1 MGQHCENDHHAAAAL
16 SPSDCLAKSRMK
28 DGVCLPGRT
37 VEEHCRITGAV
48 AARLCSALSPCALRL
63 FPEHSDLTAAVHD
76 IGKISPYFQ
85 AMIHEATHD
94 LPRYPQLLPFA
105 GALNPL
111 GHASVSQA
119 ALMETSRA
127 VAEIAGWHHG
137 APPEACAADDEI
149 CGGEPWQ
156 AARLALLSRLC
167 EGRTLP
173 ARLSREQKTLL
184 KGFTAVADWISSGA
198 IFDDPGEDWRPFVAQ
213 AVDEAGFRP
222 VSFVPGLS
230 FENIFGFAPNA
241 VQKAMMQIV
250 SGPGVYA
257 LEAPMGM
264 GKTEAALFA
273 AYRLL
278 SEGKAGGL
286 YFALPTRLTSNRIFE
301 RLLPFLRATLAPE
314 SQHAATMLLHGASW
328 LYATHND
335 TGKLASSWFE
345 QSKRGLLAPFGAGTL
360 DQALMSV
367 INVRHAAVRSFGLA
381 GKVVILD
388 EVHSYDAYTGTLL
401 DALIRHLE
409 QIGCTVILLSATLTR
424 SRLADM
430 MGCARDGSDAYP
442 LITARCADDAS
453 GQVRELTVPEE
464 DAPKNHAVHI
474 RLDASDEEA
483 VNEALLRAE
492 DGQQV
497 LWIENSVAEAQNAF
511 RLFAARAAGMGV
523 ETGLLHSRFTPSD
536 RERNERRWTELYGKR
551 SDERSLCG
559 RILVGT
565 QVLEQSLDIDA
576 DFLVTRLCPS
586 DMLFQRMGRLWRHE
600 QVMRPGGAKR
610 EAWALAPSLRE
621 ALSSP
626 ASAFGVSG
634 VIYAPYVLARTL
646 EVWSG
651 RTGVLLPADI
661 RPMLEATYADRAE
674 EPSPGMTG
682 VKKDLLRKKE
692 SLRML
697 ALSSQSR
704 GQQRPEE
711 AAGTRASE
719 EETCPVL
726 LVRAL
731 NNKECLTADE
741 QRLCLDRLPEHRREV
756 SAALFANIVRI
767 RRKNNPFT
775 QPVNTDK
782 QLCRLFSWYLPVK
795 ENYEPLYLGKIRPDD
810 SVEELA
816 SGTVCGRYMSRTGW
830 EPALPS

>member
-1 MGQHCENDHHAAAAL
+1 M
-16 SPSDCLAKSRMK
+16 
-28 DGVCLPGRT
+28 
-37 VEEHCRITGAV
+37 
-48 AARLCSALSPCALRL
+48 
-63 FPEHSDLTAAVHD
+63 
-76 IGKISPYFQ
+76 
-85 AMIHEATHD
+85 
-94 LPRYPQLLPFA
+94 
-105 GALNPL
+105 
-111 GHASVSQA
+111 
-119 ALMETSRA
+119 
-127 VAEIAGWHHG
+127 
-137 APPEACAADDEI
+137 
-149 CGGEPWQ
+149 
-156 AARLALLSRLC
+156 
-167 EGRTLP
+167 
-173 ARLSREQKTLL
+173 
-184 KGFTAVADWISSGA
+184 ADWISSGA

-222 VSFVPGLS
+222 VSFVPDLS

-278 SEGKAGGL
+278 AEGKAGRPCTLRCPRASRPTGFSSAFSPF
-286 YFALPTRLTSNRIFE
+286 FAPLSPRKVSTPQPCSCTE
-301 RLLPFLRATLAPE
+301 PPP
-314 SQHAATMLLHGASW
+314 

-367 INVRHAAVRSFGLA
+367 INVRHSAVRSFGLA

-409 QIGCTVILLSATLTR
+409 HIGCTVILLSATLTR

-442 LITARCADDAS
+442 LITAKCADDAS

-464 DAPKNHAVHI
+464 DAPKNHAVHT
-474 RLDASDEEA
+474 RLDASDKEA

-492 DGQQV
+492 QGQQV

-511 RLFAARAAGMGV
+511 RLFAAHAAGMGV

-600 QVMRPGGAKR
+600 QVLRPDGAKR
-610 EAWALAPSLRE
+610 EAWAIAPSLRE

-651 RTGVLLPADI
+651 RTSVLLPADI
-661 RPMLEATYADRAE
+661 RPMLEATYADRNE
-674 EPSPGMTG
+674 EPSPGISG
-682 VKKDLLRKKE
+682 VQKDLLRKKE

-704 GQQRPEE
+704 GQRRPEE

-731 NNKECLTADE
+731 NDKECLTARQ

-782 QLCRLFSWYLPVK
+782 QLRRPSSWYLPVK
-795 ENYEPLYLGKIRPDD
+795 ESSEPLYLGKIRPDD

-816 SGTVCGRYMSRTGW
+816 SGTVCGVHVAHRLGTRL
-830 EPALPS
+830 AKLKIFV